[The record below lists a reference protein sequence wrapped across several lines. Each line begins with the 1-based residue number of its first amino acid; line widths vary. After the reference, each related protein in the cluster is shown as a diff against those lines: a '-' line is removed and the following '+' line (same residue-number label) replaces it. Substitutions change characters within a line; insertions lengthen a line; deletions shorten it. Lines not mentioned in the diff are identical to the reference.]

1 MQVQEMV
8 PYVNKAAD
16 REKLSNFTLMKGGN
30 IEYVAWC
37 QVRPI
42 HEVTLAL

>member
-8 PYVNKAAD
+8 PYSTKAAD
-16 REKLSNFTLMKGGN
+16 REKVSNFTLMKGGN
-30 IEYVAWC
+30 IEYVARC